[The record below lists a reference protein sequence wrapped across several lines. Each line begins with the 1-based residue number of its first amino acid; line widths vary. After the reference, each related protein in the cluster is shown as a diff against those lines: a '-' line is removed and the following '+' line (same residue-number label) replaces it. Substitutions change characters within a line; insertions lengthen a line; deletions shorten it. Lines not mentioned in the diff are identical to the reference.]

1 MTSKHLRPKWKRRR
15 TPPAKL
21 KWPHPTES
29 TTRANPFEIDLTIL
43 LGKTDDNLALKLGFK
58 SDWKDIAT
66 EISYVGMRDV
76 YERIVRCARDVLR
89 RERPAS
95 ELAAVGYGAYVK
107 LFPDQTIRDRVATL
121 LVENDGCRIQVAAGK
136 AHIFPWNFLHVHGEA
151 DPDPRW
157 FWGARAR
164 IKRTFVNAANVP
176 PPAAMSTKVPT
187 VQIGACSTLA
197 GVIGHEVP
205 HLQRMPPD
213 VAMTKMLP
221 RFVGKDRHK
230 NVVDLRKLM
239 MSESADIIH
248 FACHGEKGGGG
259 VAASFTID
267 DDLEVR
273 SDLLFA
279 QAGPLSKAPLIFLN
293 ACEMAAQA
301 LDSEAT
307 FTIGFLENGA
317 RAVLAPE
324 CHVSNE
330 RSAAF
335 ACVVYDKL
343 LRERKP
349 LVDAVRET
357 TNEMLSDDELTGLMY
372 AIHGQAEAHLL

>member
-1 MTSKHLRPKWKRRR
+1 MTSKHLRPKWKQRRA
-15 TPPAKL
+15 PATRS
-21 KWPHPTES
+21 KWPQPSTES
-29 TTRANPFEIDLTIL
+29 IKRANPFDIDLTIL
-43 LGKTDDNLALKLGFK
+43 LSKKDDNLALKLGLK
-58 SDWKDIAT
+58 SDWRDIAT

-76 YERIVRCARDVLR
+76 YERIVRYARDVLR

-95 ELAAVGYGAYVK
+95 ELAAVGYGAFVK
-107 LFPDQTIRDRVATL
+107 LFPDQAIRDRVADL
-121 LVENDGCRIQVAAGK
+121 LAENDGCRIQVVGK
-136 AHIFPWNFLHVHGEA
+136 AHIFPWNFLHVRGEA

-164 IKRTFVNAANVP
+164 IKRTFVNATNVP
-176 PPAAMSTKVPT
+176 PPAAMSAKVPT
-187 VQIGACSTLA
+187 VQIGACSALA
-197 GVIGHEVP
+197 GVTGHEVP
-205 HLQRMPPD
+205 HLQQMPPD
-213 VAMTKMLP
+213 VATTKMLP
-221 RFVGKDRHK
+221 RFAGEDRHK
-230 NVVDLRKLM
+230 NVVNLRKLM

-259 VAASFTID
+259 TAASFTID

-279 QAGPLSKAPLIFLN
+279 QPGPLSKAPLIFLN

-349 LVDAVRET
+349 LVDAVREA
-357 TNEMLSDDELTGLMY
+357 TNEMLSDEELTGLMY